1 MHHYAYQALSFID
14 LFSFCSQM
22 MNYGRYE
29 DGAEY
34 ADFSGKSVQI
44 RIVISG
50 QNGVQMKKKHV
61 EERNLECI
69 LILMCKSCFLCI
81 SFICMLYLFVYD

>member
-1 MHHYAYQALSFID
+1 
-14 LFSFCSQM
+14 M

-50 QNGVQMKKKHV
+50 QNGVQMKKKTCRRKKFRMYFNIDV
-61 EERNLECI
+61 
-69 LILMCKSCFLCI
+69 
-81 SFICMLYLFVYD
+81 